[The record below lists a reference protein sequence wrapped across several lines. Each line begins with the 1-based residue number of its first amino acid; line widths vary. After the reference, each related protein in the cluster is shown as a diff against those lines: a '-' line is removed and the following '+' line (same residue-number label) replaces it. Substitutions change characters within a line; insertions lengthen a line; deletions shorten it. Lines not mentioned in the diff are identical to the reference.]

1 MDIRQ
6 QLQALLQ
13 PSPELDL
20 SQGYRQGLFAQGQ
33 GITPQQA
40 RQRDLT
46 NAIQRNQQ
54 RIQTEIDG
62 RDRALAGASD
72 LLGYDIREQ
81 SNNNVRAL
89 TPEQRLQSFIAG
101 SNHDPELAHDIQNM
115 DDGYL
120 RAKYGNAVADY
131 AYNQRKQSMKD
142 LQLASSYIPENQ
154 RTGSIGSGLVGGVG
168 RGLRQMGGIVE
179 QLGIMAFNDGEEQ
192 ANKLRESQQ
201 SMNEDIEAIAKWQG
215 SQYSH
220 QHAKGQIY
228 TQLADRLRQ
237 TKYEQIAAQ
246 TGNPELAKVEA
257 DKVAEQYHSHLNTI
271 TEELM
276 VNGLGEQAPQILL
289 AVMSGG
295 VGAGVAEATA
305 LGISRV
311 VATQAITKA
320 LPKIAQAGAMIGVGV
335 EAGLQDGT
343 SAATDAYVGVYD
355 YYDQAFKE
363 SQQGD
368 STKWNE
374 LFGSKEMQALAQQ
387 YPEASPDE
395 LIRLAANNASTQA
408 GLESGLFTGVSA
420 GIAAPTLSGFS
431 AKLAQGFK
439 PSQRAA
445 LSLTAPVVEGGT
457 EYLEERKNIVAPRE
471 AINKAL
477 GVNVYDNPELYAH
490 DQALQAGAIGAFAGS
505 ASSISGIGSAIGSV
519 GKKALSKGKEYL
531 DNKANEVTQKE
542 NQTKSEETEKVV
554 APLVNDINVYGTSGN
569 EEQEAVDGVLDGK
582 NMSNSSFGE
591 KYRELVYAK
600 AKSEGK
606 EVEAKDYG
614 STIYDL
620 DNLALNNYKEY
631 MKATKEG
638 NVEKAN
644 EYGNKVNEWVA
655 TKKELSSAMWEDI
668 NSVST
673 DFKTL
678 YEENSALNQEYAKLQ
693 SDLNKGNISEEQYNT
708 EKAKLDTRADDID
721 ARLTNLGKIGDQFQ
735 ALAESTLFTVLNSPV
750 GEVASQGTKL
760 NKLPLKEHLKK
771 LGKTDRTIRSFD
783 DVLYH
788 STSTIKLIEQA
799 TSSEEA
805 TEYINSWLDGVR
817 NFTSK
822 DMNSAEETFKSVQ
835 TELKKIKDYLDT
847 TPYKLD
853 NNSYLGSI
861 IDNILS
867 VKNVNEG
874 KAKTYLEKFFIG
886 KNSIIGLTRNND
898 MAQLLYFQNSQQ
910 RKIEAVMNAY
920 RNAIAKELVINDA
933 NPITDIV
940 TGIGKKGNP
949 LYLTKSDGSGKV
961 SFSSYGQ
968 MKSYL
973 NSLKEDYDLFT
984 DVISKIVQN
993 NLSMD
998 NTLVTQNQTTTPE
1011 TTQDKVDT
1019 QTQPKETKSSVTGSK
1034 ETKSAT
1040 TEPVQKKDDTK
1051 TQTKSETQS
1060 ESNTEQSGA
1069 TSKKKS
1075 EPEQKRKEPSLP
1087 APPPVID
1094 VNKPAEEQK
1103 VSLSTFD
1110 MAQDETKGKD
1120 ASQTKTEPENK
1131 EKVNKYE
1138 SEYKFNYKG
1147 KPVNVWAGSRQNAVL
1162 SNLTPF
1168 EFTYLGFDF
1177 ESVEHA
1183 YQTLKNGKGLTE
1195 ENKKWAEANRETFKE
1210 GKTIKRPV
1218 KVDTNSNLDL
1228 MYELLTIRSQED
1240 NDFIEALSNTGLREI
1255 THKNPNSSKE
1265 DIWTNVFPE
1274 MLMRLRDEILA
1285 ENNEPTREDIITDQD
1300 TNSGETQEQST
1311 NSSEPVQ
1318 EESIAVPETKT
1329 ETKVTPKEKPVKE
1342 KSLVEPMIDGTGST
1356 VGYTNT
1362 NSGKTYRTEEEA
1374 LNDEEI
1380 LSEKAK
1386 PAKATNAVVSKPKVT
1401 QPKLHQ
1407 DPKTHINTQVKESFE
1422 QMQNSDNLT
1431 EEDIATFGLKDKV
1444 LDNGL
1449 TQKTVDRLYAQGYDL
1464 NRNLVE
1470 DSTETV
1476 SNPIDVDTVLEALN
1490 QDYENLSDEQEVELV
1505 TKFIKAYNP
1514 NLSETEVNEFLAS
1527 ENADE
1532 IATMMLTFKGVL
1544 DKVNELLDGDNLQLN
1559 PVTITGEQYNDSSHF
1574 AVLKRFNAFT
1584 NVLEFDEQG
1593 NLVYSNGLR
1602 FALAKTLM
1610 EGISSNLLNGRGN
1623 HKAQTEFFRQMSDET
1638 PSVYE
1643 TTLQEESYTV
1653 LTTNKSVNSVSDIS
1667 YWDNPK
1673 SVNLVF
1679 KGSEK
1684 NKDTEVK
1691 PLSKRQNFSAQYDY
1705 GNLGRPMFSLLEDF
1719 GTDLLSNL
1727 NLKFKKDTPS
1737 NLVQNITQAL
1747 GGEVLGILKA
1757 NNMLATY
1764 KVEFPS
1770 KSSNSNEEENTD
1782 GNVKLFYGTLI
1793 VNSDITKAIPQSV
1806 MRAFKARLSQMNG
1819 NNVAASVKQD
1829 MSVLARL
1836 DQSGKTHSFTNG
1848 WLELALDIANVHKT
1862 DAFKLLQGNT
1872 QRTENFVVLGS
1883 RQNLPETF
1891 GSRTNTDPILTSTP
1905 KEIQEA
1911 VKNHDKIAY
1920 EINLDNLHLFE
1931 NNRQAWRLLGG
1942 WVNPS
1947 EIQKHIPAIQESLTT
1962 KNNSISRVESVIEEY
1977 VARARSLKEDIS
1989 KVKFHFSHTVTQ
2001 TQRIQF
2007 DQPISVQND
2016 KLLREMFV
2024 AKAKQFTEVNTELAS
2039 QNKSMDWA
2047 ITDLETM
2054 IAPVETSITVPNH
2067 NGVRDIEFLTSKVE
2081 DLAKKV
2087 AKNPNGKNTV
2097 KQYEHLSA
2105 LMFGVAQAVGLKIER
2120 LRESNVL
2127 TKLKEEFKSNAWLE
2141 SLTDTLWELHNN
2153 PTKEL
2158 TEEEVEYFKLAR
2170 DKYGSSA
2177 PRLYSALNAYA
2188 QFKHLP
2194 NKSKLSTNFYL
2205 EADGIGNGMSNL
2217 VRQFPRGFTP
2227 TYFNTLKRV
2236 GITTFDMIVKYMN
2249 AKEWN
2254 FDNLS
2259 KEDLNNLGNMLE
2271 GSANHFDPESN
2282 ENSEHLDGAIL
2293 DIYETVAEYV
2303 QESLEKGLNYLL
2315 NENDEVN
2322 LNNEVIKNTLYK
2334 ALNLHPDESLE
2345 EVTLADLLAVSENIN
2360 KEIFNDNSFVDK
2372 YNLLFNKDVEY
2383 NGVGNEEFVAF
2394 WTAIKSLGALSVLDK
2409 NVKIGGS
2416 TLANIANMTL
2426 LEVANNLGNLK
2437 VEIKRN
2443 LAKLGVTPAMYGGGV
2458 GGISNQ
2464 ITSDIL
2470 GALQEKLDEIYV
2482 ELVENKTVN
2491 ETLLKQV
2498 IVAGLAL
2505 NIPMINR
2512 ILDENPRPEDIIHL
2526 SETVRNNK
2534 TVANRALKS
2543 SVGKLLYEGV
2553 QDRYGEFL
2561 KNGNAAIAS
2570 ETAIMNKLA
2579 FDLKAHYEVAQEERN
2594 KAAWKAYAEDS
2605 TKGWSETDP
2614 RNNDALSKT
2623 EERKILTALPSL
2635 PLFATAF
2642 SNNEVLVDNLLR
2654 EGHTISKKRD
2664 ITNKTGTNTAYALTN
2679 FEYAH
2684 KSLPYSNTFAF
2695 KVVNRLRSYTSG
2707 GATIFTNSVVSTES
2721 KVQAVVNTV
2730 LKKVGKATLNVFDG
2744 LDANSLWR
2752 KVVGQVANKAYN
2764 EIHLNTNLQES
2775 IFHRVNRSNLSSSL
2789 VSLNLNGNS
2798 LLLKGL
2804 NSTNSDKHR
2813 RSIFEAFG
2821 EKSGKGKVT
2830 DINNVKLEVNAKEL
2844 QFLDTLAS
2852 IVGTLEIGEW
2862 SEAATGL
2869 RTAFN
2874 DATTKLLASGSD
2886 TVVLDMNPTV
2896 YLKFMEG
2903 FINFKPVEDK
2913 NLDYVT
2919 KSHILYNMM
2928 LETLADKAATVY
2940 AMKEIERT
2948 LLAFNVNQFGGA
2960 NRGYFHNAETFFT
2973 NKELVQSFRD
2983 FLNANPNLN
2992 GTDALVK
2999 FIETNEFIQSK
3010 MSQYKAKKLKELK
3023 PAYKDT
3029 VILNNSSGSN
3039 NSFFSSITNVG
3050 EALDYLESLP
3060 DDNSIQANTRK
3071 ALLSFMRVEGL
3082 SELDKPVYTTVDN
3095 FEKYVKP
3102 NSPIADVKAGVHNS
3116 KLIYVSENAIQRE
3129 EILLHELVHSIST
3142 AAFKD
3147 YFMNNGANLKAE
3159 TKEAIKQI
3167 ELNALKFAELFKH
3180 HPRVAE
3186 VLNHVAE
3193 NQVEAKY
3200 YKQEIFG
3207 NSNTRIESVA
3217 AALLLA
3223 KNTNSSDLRYTALVE
3238 FLAYGLTKDS
3248 LTNAIYYQRKAIK
3261 QKESNADK
3269 SLLKVLKSLK
3279 KFIDQI
3285 KAQIRKMF
3293 FGSYEGIKVDDS
3305 MLFDIL
3311 ANLRVV
3317 AYDNSKVRKPFR
3329 ELNENFYNDTDTT
3342 GSNSTHESYLNRLRG
3357 MIDNSGIV
3365 EQLNQVD
3372 YLREKNI
3379 FDLQEVHNLDNAVKG
3394 IIPKLRQEG
3403 ISFTQQEVS
3412 MFNTMSAL
3420 NAVIFD
3426 TNPSLRTE
3434 AERWVNKVLEA
3445 KIDNFPLN
3453 TLLQG
3458 SKFDLA
3464 TVMALAMTNEQ
3475 IKSTLSKVGNTSGK
3489 ASLIENT
3496 FNDLTVYLQASKSI
3510 KGFKNQ
3516 NTLTKLAYAIASS
3529 NLDKALTEQRREEI
3543 YNEEL
3548 KRYEEGLKFVRNVEN
3563 ISGSI
3568 PKPFAK
3574 LVVGV
3579 TSDWANSRGLLSDS
3593 SDEESTIGK
3602 LLTYYAEKHSEMKGM
3617 PTWVTQALRLVL
3629 QARTKTQYIYAMRS
3643 KFVGAIEQARET
3655 VRQVIPEVIY
3665 NYFEDNYTK
3674 EIDNIIGTSVLP
3686 INLVNVFND
3695 NKMVDMNV
3703 LQRIIQD
3710 RTSVQR
3716 EIKDTVLKLREVVNS
3731 NYENNANEI
3740 VNILTWQAEGLGS
3753 MMLNRSAKSV
3763 AGDVSHFILPNPNA
3777 IASLYYYKNGNFKM
3791 SKQQVN
3797 HNMDLFRDLVGKLA
3811 TLHSLVQLDKKDFQD
3826 LQMLVKEQRD
3836 GLQAVLEAQASV
3848 NDLSTS
3854 EQNYDFIGTE
3864 GFVHYQQD
3872 PNISLQIVMKNSP
3885 DMQRLQALGY
3895 TEEAYLSDTNWV
3907 VMKSLIN
3914 PVSRYQ
3920 TGSFGSTEVTYKG
3933 TSIASLEPLHSVT
3946 ADVVFDEMMRH
3957 SYQQAFYKTVEKAS
3971 KIPDYYKTLKAE
3983 SNIKPVM
3990 SPAGYIATFSI
4001 ELPTNLKKQLVTLT
4015 DTGTEALGNM
4025 MGRIM
4030 EENRVQEVNAENI
4043 RILNQ
4048 KYRQARDKRNYVN
4061 ITGYAEVSG
4070 SKAQQE
4076 FAKRLNDFY
4085 WALPYHTRQ
4094 QIDNEGGLWVYR
4106 NELDNVIGYRHL
4118 DITDLWTGKSTLPK
4132 PVQDLIKSV
4141 FKIFQ
4146 FTGSKPANTAKV
4158 SQDVV
4163 KEIVSAGKDVVL
4175 NKSLVVGAGNIISNV
4190 IHLLNVGVPH
4200 DTLATDLREGLINAQ
4215 NYVRNNKRLTELEY
4229 KLAYSSLTHNER
4241 RKMEAEVKFINDSLK
4256 NNPVMPLVEGGIL
4269 STIAGVSGYEH
4280 QFDTSKDFTYRKKL
4294 LDKVGISD
4302 TLDKLSNS
4310 KLGKALENALVLE
4323 GSSTHDFMVRA
4334 LDYGDFVAK
4343 YALYKHLTRNRDFS
4357 EERAMNVI
4365 REEFVNYTMNRG
4377 RYFDYAN
4384 ALGLTWFASYA
4395 LGIQKV
4401 IYRALRRNTLSTLA
4415 IYGGGKVINDY
4426 DRLGLIGTVP
4436 NQNLFERSWDYTTS
4450 TSNVL
4455 DSFEAHWMARLLP
4468 QLF

>member
-13 PSPELDL
+13 PSPDLDL
-20 SQGYRQGLFAQGQ
+20 TQGYRQGLFAQGQ

-62 RDRALAGASD
+62 RDRALAGASE

-81 SNNNVRAL
+81 PNNNVKAL

-131 AYNQRKQSMKD
+131 AYDQRKQSFKD
-142 LQLASSYIPENQ
+142 FQLASSYIPENQ
-154 RTGSIGSGLVGGVG
+154 RTGSIGSGLAGGIA
-168 RGLRQMGGIVE
+168 RGLRQMGGVAE

-192 ANKLRESQQ
+192 ANKLRESQN
-201 SMNEDIEAIAKWQG
+201 SMNEDVESIAKWQG

-237 TKYEQIAAQ
+237 SKYEQIAAQ

-289 AVMSGG
+289 AVLSGG
-295 VGAGVAEATA
+295 TAAGIAEATA

-335 EAGLQDGT
+335 EAGLQDGA
-343 SAATDAYVGVYD
+343 SAATDAHVGVYN

-363 SQQGD
+363 LQQGN
-368 STKWNE
+368 SAKWNE

-395 LIRLAANNASTQA
+395 LIRLAANNASIQA
-408 GLESGLFTGVSA
+408 GLESGLYTGVSA

-431 AKLAQGFK
+431 AKLGQGFK
-439 PSQRAA
+439 PSQRVA
-445 LSLTAPVVEGGT
+445 LSLSAPAVEGIT
-457 EYLEERKNIVAPRE
+457 EYGEERQNIIAPRE
-471 AINKAL
+471 AINNAL
-477 GVNVYDNPELYAH
+477 GVNVYDNPKLYAN

-505 ASSISGIGSAIGSV
+505 ASSISGAVSAVGAA
-519 GKKALSKGKEYL
+519 GKKVLGKGKEYL
-531 DNKANEVTQKE
+531 DNKANDITQKE
-542 NQTKSEETEKVV
+542 EQTKSEETQQVV
-554 APLVNDINVYGTSGN
+554 APLVNDINVFGTSGN
-569 EEQEAVDGVLDGK
+569 EQQEAVDGVLAGK

-606 EVEAKDYG
+606 EVEARDYG
-614 STIYDL
+614 TTIYDM
-620 DNLALNNYKEY
+620 DKLALHNYKQY
-631 MKATKEG
+631 AQAVKEG
-638 NVEKAN
+638 NEEKAN
-644 EYGNKVNEWVA
+644 EYRNKVNEWIA

-678 YEENSALNQEYAKLQ
+678 YEENSALGQEYAKLQ
-693 SDLNKGNISEEQYNT
+693 SDLNKGVISEEQYNE
-708 EKAKLDTRADDID
+708 EKSKLDVRADDVD

-735 ALAESTLFTVLNSPV
+735 ALAESTLFNVLNSPI
-750 GEVASQGTKL
+750 GEVASQGIKV
-760 NKLPLKEHLKK
+760 NKLPLKEHLNK
-771 LGKTDRTIRSFD
+771 LGKTNRAIRSLD

-799 TSSEEA
+799 TSSEEV

-822 DMNSAEETFKSVQ
+822 DMNSAKETFKGVQ

-853 NNSYLGSI
+853 ENSYLGSI

-910 RKIEAVMNAY
+910 RKMEAVMNAY
-920 RNAIAKELVINDA
+920 RNAISKELVINDA

-949 LYLTKSDGSGKV
+949 LYLTKSDGSEKV

-968 MKSYL
+968 MRSYL
-973 NSLKEDYDLFT
+973 NSLKEDYDLFSN
-984 DVISKIVQN
+984 VISKIAQN

-998 NTLVTQNQTTTPE
+998 NNLVAQEQTTTPE

-1019 QTQPKETKSSVTGSK
+1019 QTQPKETKFPVTGSK
-1034 ETKSAT
+1034 ESKSAT
-1040 TEPVQKKDDTK
+1040 SEPIQKESNTN
-1051 TQTKSETQS
+1051 TQPEPETQS
-1060 ESNTEQSGA
+1060 EGNTEQSEKV
-1069 TSKKKS
+1069 SKKK
-1075 EPEQKRKEPSLP
+1075 
-1087 APPPVID
+1087 
-1094 VNKPAEEQK
+1094 
-1103 VSLSTFD
+1103 
-1110 MAQDETKGKD
+1110 
-1120 ASQTKTEPENK
+1120 
-1131 EKVNKYE
+1131 
-1138 SEYKFNYKG
+1138 
-1147 KPVNVWAGSRQNAVL
+1147 
-1162 SNLTPF
+1162 
-1168 EFTYLGFDF
+1168 
-1177 ESVEHA
+1177 
-1183 YQTLKNGKGLTE
+1183 
-1195 ENKKWAEANRETFKE
+1195 
-1210 GKTIKRPV
+1210 
-1218 KVDTNSNLDL
+1218 
-1228 MYELLTIRSQED
+1228 
-1240 NDFIEALSNTGLREI
+1240 
-1255 THKNPNSSKE
+1255 
-1265 DIWTNVFPE
+1265 
-1274 MLMRLRDEILA
+1274 
-1285 ENNEPTREDIITDQD
+1285 
-1300 TNSGETQEQST
+1300 
-1311 NSSEPVQ
+1311 SEPVQ
-1318 EESIAVPETKT
+1318 EESIVAPETKT
-1329 ETKVTPKEKPVKE
+1329 ESKAESKVIPKPKPVKE
-1342 KSLVEPMIDGTGST
+1342 KSLIEPMIDGTGSV

-1380 LSEKAK
+1380 VREKAK
-1386 PAKATNAVVSKPKVT
+1386 PAKATNTVVSKPKVT
-1401 QPKLHQ
+1401 QPKIHQ
-1407 DPKTHINTQVKESFE
+1407 DPKTHINSQVKEAFE
-1422 QMQNSDNLT
+1422 KMQKSDNLT
-1431 EEDIATFGLKDKV
+1431 KEDITTFGLDDDV

-1449 TQKTVDRLYAQGYDL
+1449 TQKTIDRLYAQGYDL

-1476 SNPIDVDTVLEALN
+1476 SNAIDVDTVLEALN
-1490 QDYENLSDEQEVELV
+1490 QDYDNLSDEQEIEWV

-1514 NLSETEVNEFLAS
+1514 NLTEAEVNEFLAS

-1532 IATMMLTFKGVL
+1532 IASMILAFKGVL
-1544 DKVNELLDGDNLQLN
+1544 DKVNELLDGDNLKLN
-1559 PVTITGEQYNDSSHF
+1559 PITITGQEYNDKSYY
-1574 AVLKRFNAFT
+1574 AALKRFNAFT

-1623 HKAQTEFFRQMSDET
+1623 HKAQTEFFRQMSDES

-1643 TTLQEESYTV
+1643 TTLQEDEYTTV
-1653 LTTNKSVNSVSDIS
+1653 TAKNEMFIVSDTS
-1667 YWDNPK
+1667 YWDNPR
-1673 SVNLVF
+1673 SGSLV
-1679 KGSEK
+1679 
-1684 NKDTEVK
+1684 NKDENTGERIK

-1705 GNLGRPMFSLLEDF
+1705 GNLGRPLFSLLEDF
-1719 GTDLLSNL
+1719 GTDLLTNL

-1770 KSSNSNEEENTD
+1770 KSSNNNEEGNTED
-1782 GNVKLFYGTLI
+1782 NVKLFYGTLI
-1793 VNSDITKAIPQSV
+1793 VNSDITKAVPKSI
-1806 MRAFKARLSQMNG
+1806 MRAFKARMTQLNG
-1819 NNVAASVKQD
+1819 NSIAGSVKQD
-1829 MSVLARL
+1829 INVLDRL
-1836 DQSGKTHSFTNG
+1836 DQSSETHSFTNG
-1848 WLELALDIANVHKT
+1848 WLGLALDIANVHKT

-1872 QRTENFVVLGS
+1872 QKTENFVVLGS

-1905 KEIQEA
+1905 KELQEA

-1942 WVNPS
+1942 WVHPT
-1947 EIQKHIPAIQESLTT
+1947 EIQKHIPAIQESLTA

-1977 VARARSLKEDIS
+1977 VAKARKLKEDVS
-1989 KVKFHFSHTVTQ
+1989 EVKFHFSHTVTQ

-2024 AKAKQFTEVNTELAS
+2024 AKAKQFTELNTELAS

-2047 ITDLETM
+2047 ITDLGTM

-2067 NGVRDIEFLTSKVE
+2067 DGVRDIEFLTSKVE
-2081 DLAKKV
+2081 DLARKV
-2087 AKNPNGKNTV
+2087 AKNPNAKNTV

-2105 LMFGVAQAVGLKIER
+2105 LMFGVSQALGIKIER
-2120 LRESNVL
+2120 FREANI
-2127 TKLKEEFKSNAWLE
+2127 LKQLKAEFEKNAWLDK
-2141 SLTDTLWELHNN
+2141 LTDTLWELHTN
-2153 PTKEL
+2153 PETIL
-2158 TEEEVEYFKLAR
+2158 TDEQVEYFQKAR
-2170 DKYGSSA
+2170 DIYGSSA

-2194 NKSKLSTNFYL
+2194 NGSKLETNFYL

-2217 VRQFPRGFTP
+2217 VRQFTRGFTP

-2249 AKEWN
+2249 SKSWN

-2259 KEDLNNLGNMLE
+2259 KDDLNNLGNMLE

-2282 ENSEHLDGAIL
+2282 DNSEHLDGAIL
-2293 DIYETVAEYV
+2293 DVYETVAEFV
-2303 QESLEKGLNYLL
+2303 QDRLEKGLNYLL
-2315 NENDEVN
+2315 NEDDEVN
-2322 LNNEVIKNTLYK
+2322 LNNEVIRLTIKN
-2334 ALNLHPDESLE
+2334 ALRLNQEDSLE
-2345 EVTLADLLAVSENIN
+2345 EVTLADLLSASKNIN
-2360 KEIFNDNSFVDK
+2360 NEIFGNNRIIDKRNLITNQNVEYFGIGNQEFVD
-2372 YNLLFNKDVEY
+2372 
-2383 NGVGNEEFVAF
+2383 F
-2394 WTAIKSLGALSVLDK
+2394 WTAIKTLGALSVLDN

-2416 TLANIANMTL
+2416 SLASIADMTL
-2426 LEVANNLGNLK
+2426 LDLANNLGNLK

-2464 ITSDIL
+2464 VTSDIL
-2470 GALQEKLDEIYV
+2470 RALQEKLDEIYV

-2491 ETLLKQV
+2491 ETLLRQV
-2498 IVAGLAL
+2498 IIAGLSL
-2505 NIPMINR
+2505 NIPMTAR

-2526 SETVRNNK
+2526 SETIRNNK
-2534 TVANRALKS
+2534 SVANRASKG

-2553 QDRYGEFL
+2553 QNRYGEFL

-2579 FDLKAHYEVAQEERN
+2579 FDLKAQYEVAQEARN
-2594 KAAWKAYAEDS
+2594 KAAWKAHAEDE

-2623 EERKILTALPSL
+2623 EERKILTSLPSL

-2642 SNNEVLVDNLLR
+2642 SNNEVLVDNLLK

-2664 ITNKTGTNTAYALTN
+2664 ITDKTGTNTSYAFTN

-2684 KSLPYSNTFAF
+2684 GSLKYPNTFAF
-2695 KVVNRLRSYTSG
+2695 KVVNRLRSYISG

-2721 KVQAVVNTV
+2721 KVQVVVNTV

-2804 NSTNSDKHR
+2804 NSTDFSNYRKT
-2813 RSIFEAFG
+2813 IFETFG
-2821 EKSGKGKVT
+2821 ERDRKGKIT
-2830 DINNVKLEVNAKEL
+2830 DISNVKLEVNVQEL

-2862 SEAATGL
+2862 SESASSL
-2869 RTAFN
+2869 RTVFN
-2874 DATTKLLASGSD
+2874 DATTKILTSGSD
-2886 TVVLDMNPTV
+2886 TVTLDMNPAV

-2903 FINFKPVEDK
+2903 FISFKPVEYK
-2913 NLDYVT
+2913 NLDYIT

-2960 NRGYFHNAETFFT
+2960 NRGYFHNADTFFT

-2983 FLNANPNLN
+2983 FLNANPELN

-3023 PAYKDT
+3023 PAYKDKNT
-3029 VILNNSSGSN
+3029 LKNH
-3039 NSFFSSITNVG
+3039 FFRDRAFSEITTVG
-3050 EALDYLESLP
+3050 EALNYLENLP

-3082 SELDKPVYTTVDN
+3082 SELDKPVYTTADN

-3102 NSPIADVKAGVHNS
+3102 NSPLADVRAGIHNS
-3116 KLIYVSENAIQRE
+3116 KLIYVSENAAQRE

-3142 AAFKD
+3142 AAFND
-3147 YFMNNGANLKAE
+3147 YFTNNGANLKAE

-3167 ELNALKFAELFKH
+3167 ELNAMKFAELFKH

-3186 VLNHVAE
+3186 VLNHAATT
-3193 NQVEAKY
+3193 QVEPKY

-3207 NSNTRIESVA
+3207 NSNTRIEYVA

-3223 KNTNSSDLRYTALVE
+3223 KNTNSSDLRYTALSE

-3261 QKESNADK
+3261 QKDNNADK
-3269 SLLKVLKSLK
+3269 ALLKVLRTLK

-3293 FGSYEGIKVDDS
+3293 FGSYEGTKVDDS

-3329 ELNENFYNDTDTT
+3329 EVNEEFYNDTDTT
-3342 GSNSTHESYLNRLRG
+3342 GSNSSHESYLKRLQG
-3357 MIDNSGIV
+3357 MVNTSGIV

-3379 FDLQEVHNLDNAVKG
+3379 FDLQEVHNLDNTVRG

-3403 ISFTQQEVS
+3403 ITFTQQEVS

-3426 TNPSLRTE
+3426 SNPSLRTE
-3434 AERWVNKVLEA
+3434 AEKWVNKVLEA
-3445 KIDNFPLN
+3445 KIENFPLN

-3458 SKFDLA
+3458 NKFDLA

-3475 IKSTLSKVGNTSGK
+3475 IKGALEKVGNSLGK
-3489 ASLIENT
+3489 ASLIENK
-3496 FNDLTVYLQASKSI
+3496 FNDLTVYVQASKSI

-3543 YNEEL
+3543 YDEEV
-3548 KRYEEGLKFVRNVEN
+3548 KRYEEGLKFARNVEN

-3593 SDEESTIGK
+3593 TDEESTIGK
-3602 LLTYYAEKHSEMKGM
+3602 LLTYYAEKYSEMKGM

-3665 NYFEDNYTK
+3665 NYFEDSYSK

-3686 INLVNVFND
+3686 INLVNVFN
-3695 NKMVDMNV
+3695 NTKTVDMDV

-3710 RTSVQR
+3710 RTSVQK
-3716 EIKDTVLKLREVVNS
+3716 EITDTVLQLRDVANK
-3731 NYENNANEI
+3731 NYPNNVNEI

-3753 MMLNRSAKSV
+3753 MMLNRSAKAV

-3777 IASLYYYKNGNFKM
+3777 IASLYYYKNSNFKM
-3791 SKQQVN
+3791 PKQEVN
-3797 HNMDLFRDLVGKLA
+3797 RNMDLFRDLVGKLA

-3826 LQMLVKEQRD
+3826 LQMLAKEHRD

-3864 GFVHYQQD
+3864 GFVHSQQD

-3885 DMQRLQALGY
+3885 DIQRLQALGY
-3895 TEEAYLSDTNWV
+3895 TQEAYLSDTNWV
-3907 VMKSLIN
+3907 VMKSMIN

-3957 SYQQAFYKTVEKAS
+3957 SYQQAFYKTIEKAS
-3971 KIPDYYKTLKAE
+3971 KIPDYYKTLKVE
-3983 SNIKPVM
+3983 SNIKPVI

-4030 EENRVQEVNAENI
+4030 EENRVQEVNTENI

-4048 KYRQARDKRNYVN
+4048 KYRQASDKRNYVK
-4061 ITGYAEVSG
+4061 IDGYAEVTG

-4085 WALPYHTRQ
+4085 WAMPYHTRQ
-4094 QIDNEGGLWVYR
+4094 QIENEGGLWVYR

-4118 DITDLWTGKSTLPK
+4118 DISDLWTGKSTLPK
-4132 PVQDLIKSV
+4132 PVQDLLKSV

-4146 FTGSKPANTAKV
+4146 FTGSKPANAAKV

-4200 DTLATDLREGLINAQ
+4200 DTLANDLREGLINAQ

-4229 KLAYSSLTHNER
+4229 KLAYTSLTYNER
-4241 RKMEAEVKFINDSLK
+4241 RKMEAEVKFITDSIK

-4302 TLDKLSNS
+4302 TLDKLGNS

-4343 YALYKHLTRNRDFS
+4343 YALYKHLTRNRGFS

-4365 REEFVNYTMNRG
+4365 REEFINYTMNRG

-4426 DRLGLIGTVP
+4426 DRLGLMGTVP